1 MADTA
6 TTPKRM
12 NITHGNV
19 QARRNNA
26 GTSNSDTNTT
36 DNHNSGDSGS
46 DNENSGRLIT
56 NGVMIF
62 DNLHNICL
70 RGSHGSSSRNRSCN
84 EAAAVMTHQGSSILL
99 LMVLAKHPARASSL

>member
-12 NITHGNV
+12 NNTHDNV

-56 NGVMIF
+56 NGVMIVVVMVP
-62 DNLHNICL
+62 
-70 RGSHGSSSRNRSCN
+70 
-84 EAAAVMTHQGSSILL
+84 AAETEVATKQPL
-99 LMVLAKHPARASSL
+99 